1 MGAGGVYLRTH
12 SAVAIGSRRPKLLSG
27 PSVHCLFDVCVV
39 VATLQYV
46 LFLHMYLRVVSPCVY
61 IESPTTAS
69 ACAVVFFCLFLQ
81 MVFEQ
86 LSRYISGASHSNF
99 LLLRV
104 SCFSQMFFFFGQE
117 ACRTT

>member
-1 MGAGGVYLRTH
+1 VGAGGVYLRTH

-69 ACAVVFFCLFLQ
+69 ACAVVFFVCFCRWFL
-81 MVFEQ
+81 
-86 LSRYISGASHSNF
+86 SS
-99 LLLRV
+99 
-104 SCFSQMFFFFGQE
+104 
-117 ACRTT
+117 

>member
-1 MGAGGVYLRTH
+1 M
-12 SAVAIGSRRPKLLSG
+12 AIGSRRPKLLSG

-39 VATLQYV
+39 VASLQHV
-46 LFLHMYLRVVSPCVY
+46 LFLHMYLRVVSPGVY

-69 ACAVVFFCLFLQ
+69 ACAVVFFLFLQ

-86 LSRYISGASHSNF
+86 LSRYISGASHFNF

-104 SCFSQMFFFFGQE
+104 SCFSQMFLFFV
-117 ACRTT
+117 